1 MKPFNAA
8 DIHVQKIEKH
18 LRKPTFFE
26 DMKMSF
32 YVFGVIKIFI
42 EEL

>member
-8 DIHVQKIEKH
+8 NIHVQKIEKH

-26 DMKMSF
+26 DTKM
-32 YVFGVIKIFI
+32 
-42 EEL
+42 